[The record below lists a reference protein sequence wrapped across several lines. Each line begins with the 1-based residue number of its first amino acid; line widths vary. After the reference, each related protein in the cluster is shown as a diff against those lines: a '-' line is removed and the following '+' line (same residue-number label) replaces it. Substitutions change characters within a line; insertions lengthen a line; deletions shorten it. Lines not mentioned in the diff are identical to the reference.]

1 MKMTVKTSRGASLVA
16 AALTALLLAA
26 CSTPGTRVVLLPQA
40 DGKPSAVVVR
50 AKDGEEIL
58 SQPYQRATAAVGAK
72 GAPVVDK
79 ADEAKVQAENK
90 PLFDMRPP
98 PPQRYTVYFELGG
111 TVLTPASLQIMT
123 EAMAAALAR
132 SGGDIVVTGHTD
144 TKGAGDQNDQL
155 SRRRAQEVVQ
165 LFVERKFPANRIE
178 AVGRG
183 ERDLAVPT
191 ADEVD
196 EPRNRRVT
204 IEVR

>member
-1 MKMTVKTSRGASLVA
+1 MTMMKSHRPLLLAAVALITV
-16 AALTALLLAA
+16 LLAA

-40 DGKPSAVVVR
+40 DGTPSAVVVR

-58 SQPYQRATAAVGAK
+58 SKPYQRATAAVGAR
-72 GAPVVDK
+72 GAPVVDQ
-79 ADEAKVQAENK
+79 ADVAKVQAENK

-98 PPQRYTVYFELGG
+98 LPQRYTVFFEVGG
-111 TVLTPASLQIMT
+111 TTLTPASQQIMT
-123 EAMAAALAR
+123 EALAAALAR

-144 TKGAGDQNDQL
+144 TKGSGEQNDQL
-155 SRRRAQEVVQ
+155 SRRRAQEVAQ
-165 LFVERKFPANRIE
+165 LFVERQFPANRIE

-196 EPRNRRVT
+196 EPLNRRVT

>member
-1 MKMTVKTSRGASLVA
+1 MKTISLKFRGASLLA
-16 AALTALLLAA
+16 AALMALLLAA

-50 AKDGEEIL
+50 AKEGEETL
-58 SQPYQRATAAVGAK
+58 STPYQRATAAVGAR
-72 GAPVVDK
+72 GAPVVDQVDPAK
-79 ADEAKVQAENK
+79 LQADNK

-98 PPQRYTVYFELGG
+98 LPQRYTVYFELGG
-111 TVLTPASLQIMT
+111 TTLTAASQQVMT

-132 SGGDIVVTGHTD
+132 SGSDIVVTGHTD
-144 TKGAGDQNDQL
+144 TKGNGEQNDLL
-155 SRRRAQEVVQ
+155 SRRRAQEVAQ
-165 LFVERKFPANRIE
+165 LFIERQFPANRIE

-183 ERDLAVPT
+183 ERELAVPT

>member
-1 MKMTVKTSRGASLVA
+1 MKTISLKFRGASLFA
-16 AALTALLLAA
+16 AALMALLLAA

-50 AKDGEEIL
+50 AKEGEETL
-58 SQPYQRATAAVGAK
+58 STPYQRATAAVGAR
-72 GAPVVDK
+72 GAPVVDQVDPAK
-79 ADEAKVQAENK
+79 LQADNK

-98 PPQRYTVYFELGG
+98 LPQRYTVYFELGG
-111 TVLTPASLQIMT
+111 TTLTAASQQVMT

-132 SGGDIVVTGHTD
+132 SGSDIVVTGHTD
-144 TKGAGDQNDQL
+144 TKGNGEQNDQL
-155 SRRRAQEVVQ
+155 SRRRAQEVAQ
-165 LFVERKFPANRIE
+165 LFIERQFPANRIE

-183 ERDLAVPT
+183 ERELAVPT

>member
-1 MKMTVKTSRGASLVA
+1 MSRPGSRLALLTVTLA
-16 AALTALLLAA
+16 AALLAA

-40 DGKPSAVVVR
+40 DGRPSAVVVR
-50 AKDGEEIL
+50 AKDGEEVL
-58 SQPYQRATAAVGAK
+58 SQPYQRATAAVGAR
-72 GAPVVDK
+72 GAPVVDQ
-79 ADEAKVQAENK
+79 ADAAKVQAENK

-111 TVLTPASLQIMT
+111 TTLTPASQQIMN
-123 EAMAAALAR
+123 EALAAAQSR
-132 SGGDIVVTGHTD
+132 SGSDIVVTGHTD
-144 TKGAGDQNDQL
+144 TKGSGEQNDQL
-155 SRRRAQEVVQ
+155 SRRRAQEVAQ
-165 LFVERKFPANRIE
+165 LFVERQFPAKRIE

-183 ERDLAVPT
+183 ERELAVPT